1 MPDGGDAYLLKWIGQ
16 DWEDEQSTAI
26 LSTIRRTGGTV
37 LVLERMLGPANED
50 AAGKLSD
57 INMLVSPGGRER
69 TREEFAVLFE
79 ASGYLLASTTSTAIG
94 MHVLEGV
101 AA

>member
-1 MPDGGDAYLLKWIGQ
+1 MQP
-16 DWEDEQSTAI
+16 ES
-26 LSTIRRTGGTV
+26 
-37 LVLERMLGPANED
+37 
-50 AAGKLSD
+50 SD